1 MKQTLLCA
9 SKRRKFARLKHGLL
23 IMLTRMRGQ
32 KAFVSASTIA
42 SMLVPRTFFLVEA
55 TNLWHTARFFW
66 NRVSCLFKFS
76 NPDTC
81 LHHPVQTSI
90 VIGRTRGVIVTVL
103 INKRYICFHF
113 SDVVKNTQQSTI
125 AAIIKFTSFTNM
137 RSVIASSLR
146 SHIQHTKRSCIAP
159 STQKRSMIARDSHTS
174 IIDICYFL

>member
-1 MKQTLLCA
+1 MLARDNNKNNVNADSHLKQTLLCA
-9 SKRRKFARLKHGLL
+9 SKRRKFARLRHGLL

-103 INKRYICFHF
+103 INKRYMF
-113 SDVVKNTQQSTI
+113 SLLGRCQKYAINDRCHHQVYVIHKYAISDRFITTI
-125 AAIIKFTSFTNM
+125 AHSTLSDH
-137 RSVIASSLR
+137 V
-146 SHIQHTKRSCIAP
+146 SHHQHKSG
-159 STQKRSMIARDSHTS
+159 Q
-174 IIDICYFL
+174 